1 MLHWQLSHHQFSW
14 PTHCDSRIHGLPPSV
29 AAYTQ
34 HRLIW
39 LSSTCSPKLCLN
51 SRECGIFNSKALRQ
65 PLITCPSSPSH
76 GIQVPYVHWN
86 EKGLDID
93 YHVSSY
99 CTCIHNSMVVCQ
111 PHSFLV
117 AHWLWI
123 RGVASDRPWLALP
136 ADNLHLL
143 VASKYVPKSCHLPS
157 HVDADRLYVAST
169 SFRIV
174 VTSVAPLPQEENCS
188 SSNNIVSL
196 ELSVI
201 PSFGRWLLET
211 ERHGRITA
219 PPPSQS
225 HFPSSFLHSTLI
237 SKIPSPSE
245 PWNSVASLCRKP

>member
-39 LSSTCSPKLCLN
+39 SSSTCSPKLCLN

-99 CTCIHNSMVVCQ
+99 CTCIHNSVVVCQ

-123 RGVASDRPWLALP
+123 RGVASNRPWLALP

-143 VASKYVPKSCHLPS
+143 VASKYAPKSCHLPS
-157 HVDADRLYVAST
+157 HVDTDRLYVAST
-169 SFRIV
+169 SFRIP
-174 VTSVAPLPQEENCS
+174 VTSVAPLPQEEKLLLIQQHC
-188 SSNNIVSL
+188 L
-196 ELSVI
+196 LGA
-201 PSFGRWLLET
+201 FGHPLFWPLTLRNRKTWQN
-211 ERHGRITA
+211 HGT
-219 PPPSQS
+219 
-225 HFPSSFLHSTLI
+225 SSFSIPFSLLI
-237 SKIPSPSE
+237 PAFHLDI
-245 PWNSVASLCRKP
+245 